1 MQWRVIN
8 RSTAFN
14 DTHMAAAHGNEAC
27 RLDLAMQ
34 ETQQLDAAQLQRQY
48 LKDVFRY
55 VSRRVAD
62 REQAEDITAETF
74 AAAFA
79 ALPKFRGQCDPKIWL
94 FSIARHN
101 ILMELR
107 RKKVRP
113 QTLSLDRQYSAH
125 EEGLPADEPSI
136 RTENPADNPQ
146 AALEREEARQTI
158 RKMMSALK
166 EDQCEALRLKYWED
180 LSINEMAVVLKRSP
194 AAVNSLLQRAR
205 QTLFQKGQT
214 YFAENEV
221 TP

>member
-14 DTHMAAAHGNEAC
+14 EAHIAAARENESV

-34 ETQQLDAAQLQRQY
+34 DKQRLDATQLQRQY

-55 VSRRVAD
+55 VSRRVGD
-62 REQAEDITAETF
+62 HEQAEDITAETF

-79 ALPKFRGQCDPKIWL
+79 GLPGFRYQCDPKLWL

-107 RKKVRP
+107 RKKARP
-113 QTLSLDRQYSAH
+113 QTQSLEPV
-125 EEGLPADEPSI
+125 EESTME
-136 RTENPADNPQ
+136 TENPADNPH

-180 LSINEMAVVLKRSP
+180 LSINEMAIVMKRSP

-205 QTLFQKGQT
+205 QTIFQKGHA
-214 YFAENEV
+214 YFSDSEV